1 MNTSD
6 KVKMEINIAGEH
18 LSVTVPFDRQN
29 AVRDTERHVASMF
42 STLRSKF
49 QKKSDQEILAM
60 VAYQCAFDYDEL
72 QELYDK
78 AVNAAKLLEEDLDN
92 DFKGFGS

>member
-42 STLRSKF
+42 STLRLRF
-49 QKKSDQEILAM
+49 PKKSEQEILAM
-60 VAYQCAFDYDEL
+60 VAYQYASYYDEL

-78 AVNAAKLLEEDLDN
+78 SVRAAELLEEDLDN
-92 DFKGFGS
+92 DFKGFVS